1 MGSTFQQGD
10 GSFKRLAAFAAVRYS
25 TKRWSP
31 WAMMN
36 STMYE
41 ALPYAYIGAGALNA
55 LLLDSPLK
63 FLPAMLLIGAGLL
76 IIAWRYSA
84 RSRAARLQQ
93 RVRQARALLAERL

>member
-1 MGSTFQQGD
+1 
-10 GSFKRLAAFAAVRYS
+10 
-25 TKRWSP
+25 
-31 WAMMN
+31 MMN
-36 STMYE
+36 STIYE

-63 FLPAMLLIGAGLL
+63 FLPAILLIGAGLM

-93 RVRQARALLAERL
+93 RVRQARALHAERL